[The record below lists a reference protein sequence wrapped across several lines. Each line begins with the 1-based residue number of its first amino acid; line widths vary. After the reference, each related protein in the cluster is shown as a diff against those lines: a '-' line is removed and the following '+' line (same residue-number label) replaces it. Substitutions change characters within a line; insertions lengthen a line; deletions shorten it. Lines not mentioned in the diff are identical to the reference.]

1 MRSAYASIAALLVSV
16 FGVLAGNGLMTTLL
30 PVRAEL
36 EGFPARDIGFMGSAY
51 FAGMLAGAVLAPWL
65 VQRFG
70 HIKAFGVSSAFGAG
84 CILAFGLLVH
94 PLSWILI
101 RAVNGFFLAGIY
113 AIVESYL
120 QGKAENRVRGRIVG
134 IYSVVQYAGWAVGGQ
149 LMHLSEPTSF
159 MLFGIAA
166 AIVMVALVPLAGAA
180 DETRAPGAPAARMNL
195 RWLYRTAPVG
205 FVCVAMIGFANGP
218 FWSLTPVYGVSLG
231 LSGAA
236 IGTLMSAIT
245 VGAAAFQFPVGRLSD
260 AMDRRL
266 VLILL
271 TTLTACCEIVIYA
284 FGTRLAGWPLI
295 LVGVVQGGLLSTQY
309 YVASAYTNDRTGR
322 ANAVGVAAALLFLYC
337 VGAIVGPIIASLA
350 MEKFGTGVLYLQNAG
365 VHTALAVFVALRLRR
380 SRAPRQ
386 APAEFDLQ
394 PK

>member
-166 AIVMVALVPLAGAA
+166 AIVMVALVPLAGTA

-195 RWLYRTAPVG
+195 RWLYRTASVG

-386 APAEFDLQ
+386 VPAEFDLQ

>member
-36 EGFPARDIGFMGSAY
+36 EGFPGRDIGFMGSAY

-65 VQRFG
+65 VQRLG

-101 RAVNGFFLAGIY
+101 RAVSGFFLAGIY

-271 TTLTACCEIVIYA
+271 TTLTACCEIVIYT

-295 LVGVVQGGLLSTQY
+295 LVGIVQGGLLSTQY

-337 VGAIVGPIIASLA
+337 VGAIVGPIVASLA
-350 MEKFGTGVLYLQNAG
+350 MERFGTNVLYLQNAG

-380 SRAPRQ
+380 SRASRQ
-386 APAEFDLQ
+386 VPAEFDLQ